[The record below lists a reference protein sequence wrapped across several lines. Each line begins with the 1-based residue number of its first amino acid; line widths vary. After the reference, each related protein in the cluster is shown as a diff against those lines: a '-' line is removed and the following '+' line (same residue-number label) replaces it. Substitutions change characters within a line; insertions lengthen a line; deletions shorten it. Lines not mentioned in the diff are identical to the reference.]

1 MLGHTRRS
9 SIDEIQPVGDC
20 AHFYRH
26 CERVL
31 SILATKPRP
40 IFITRYGSTFGLL
53 GRRATGVPLVVDK
66 KTRDVLYRVQAC
78 DAQRGD
84 ERDHEPPSRHI
95 NDRVQMVP
103 AATVMSCRQMFISF
117 SPRTSHLA
125 IFMTPPPSLTSCLR
139 FSKTWVV

>member
-9 SIDEIQPVGDC
+9 SIGEIQPVGDC
-20 AHFYRH
+20 AHFHRH

-31 SILATKPRP
+31 PILTTKPRP

-53 GRRATGVPLVVDK
+53 GRRATGLPLVVDK
-66 KTRDVLYRVQAC
+66 KTRDFLYRVQVC

-95 NDRVQMVP
+95 NDRCRWSLP
-103 AATVMSCRQMFISF
+103 RPSCPVDKCF
-117 SPRTSHLA
+117 SPSRQGHPT
-125 IFMTPPPSLTSCLR
+125 
-139 FSKTWVV
+139 